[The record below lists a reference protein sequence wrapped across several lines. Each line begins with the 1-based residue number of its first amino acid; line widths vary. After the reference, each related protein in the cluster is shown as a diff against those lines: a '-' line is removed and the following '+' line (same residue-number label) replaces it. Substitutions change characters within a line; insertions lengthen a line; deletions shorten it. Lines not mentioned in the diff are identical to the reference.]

1 MLSKVLPREGAEGTR
16 SFVYHPVGPVVGGSA
31 PNSSRNG
38 QHAAPQNASAEQEL
52 NALRLKIAEMER
64 VHPAQLAEAK
74 LSGAREAEAAAR
86 LKAEGAIKP
95 VLENLAAAVQTL
107 LTARARGRKELEAE
121 AVQLSLAIARR
132 VLRRELT
139 VDTGA
144 LEALI
149 AGAYD
154 RVSRQE
160 IIRVVVDPALA
171 APVKETLAKLST
183 RQIEVF
189 VDPARERGTLVFET
203 VRGTLDASVDSQ
215 FREIE
220 LGLADR
226 LKSR

>member
-1 MLSKVLPREGAEGTR
+1 MLSRVLPREGSQETR
-16 SFVYHPVGPVVGGSA
+16 SFVYHPVGPVVGGSLA
-31 PNSSRNG
+31 QSSRNA
-38 QHAAPQNASAEQEL
+38 QHGAPQNASAEQEL

-64 VHPAQLAEAK
+64 AQPAQIAEAK
-74 LSGAREAEAAAR
+74 RSGAREAEAAAR

-95 VLENLAAAVQTL
+95 VLENLAAAIETL
-107 LTARARGRKELEAE
+107 VAARARSRKELEAE

-139 VDTGA
+139 VDAGA

-149 AGAYD
+149 GGAYD

-171 APVKETLAKLST
+171 APVKEVLARLST

-203 VRGTLDASVDSQ
+203 LRGTLDASVDSQ

-220 LGLADR
+220 LGLTDR
-226 LKSR
+226 LKLR

>member
-1 MLSKVLPREGAEGTR
+1 MLSRVLPREDSKGTQA
-16 SFVYHPVGPVVGGSA
+16 FVYHPVGPVAGRT
-31 PNSSRNG
+31 PQSSRSA
-38 QHAAPQNASAEQEL
+38 QHGAPQNASAEQEL

-64 VHPAQLAEAK
+64 AHPAQIAEAK
-74 LSGAREAEAAAR
+74 QSGVREAETAAR

-95 VLENLAAAVQTL
+95 VLENLSAALETL
-107 LTARARGRKELEAE
+107 ITARARSRKELEGE

-139 VDTGA
+139 VDAGA
-144 LEALI
+144 LQALI

-160 IIRVVVDPALA
+160 IIRVIVDPAFA
-171 APVKETLAKLST
+171 APVKEALAKLST

-189 VDPARERGTLVFET
+189 IDPARERGTLVFET

-220 LGLADR
+220 LGLTDR

>member
-1 MLSKVLPREGAEGTR
+1 MLSRVLPREGAKGTQ
-16 SFVYHPVGPVVGGSA
+16 SFIYHPVGLVVGGSA
-31 PNSSRNG
+31 SAPSRNA
-38 QHAAPQNASAEQEL
+38 QHGAPQNPSTEQEL
-52 NALRLKIAEMER
+52 DALRLKIAQLER
-64 VHPAQLAEAK
+64 DHPAQIAEAK
-74 LSGAREAEAAAR
+74 RAGAREAETAAR

-95 VLENLAAAVQTL
+95 VLENLAAAIETL
-107 LTARARGRKELEAE
+107 MTARARSRKELEAE

-132 VLRRELT
+132 VLRRELS
-139 VDTGA
+139 VDAGA

-171 APVKETLAKLST
+171 APVREALAKLST

-220 LGLADR
+220 LGLTDR

>member
-1 MLSKVLPREGAEGTR
+1 MLSKVLPRKGSDEAQ
-16 SFVYHPVGPVVGGSA
+16 SFVYHPLGQTP
-31 PNSSRNG
+31 PNASRNA
-38 QHAAPQNASAEQEL
+38 QHGAPQNAFAEQEL
-52 NALRLKIAEMER
+52 QQLRLRVAEMER
-64 VHPAQLAEAK
+64 THAAQLAEAK
-74 LSGAREAEAAAR
+74 RSGAREAETAAR

-95 VLENLAAAVQTL
+95 VLDHLTGAIDTL
-107 LTARARGRKELEAE
+107 VTARARSRKELESE

-132 VLRRELT
+132 VLRRELS
-139 VDTGA
+139 VDAGA

-149 AGAYD
+149 GGAYD

-160 IIRVVVDPALA
+160 IIRVVVDPFLGPA
-171 APVKETLAKLST
+171 VKEALSKLST